1 MRNYSI
7 RGLSIEPG
15 LVLSP
20 MSGVTH
26 APFRRLIKELNPGCV
41 GLVIS
46 EFISIEGLT
55 RGSIKSA
62 AMMDFHEEERP
73 YGIQIFGFDIDR
85 MCEAARMVQD
95 RGADL
100 VDINCGCPAPK
111 VVKRGGGCELM
122 RQPDHL
128 KTLVR
133 SVRAAVSIPLTVKF
147 RSGWSEDSINA
158 IEIGKMLE
166 GEGVDALTV
175 HGRTRSQLYRGSAD
189 WDIVR
194 SLVETVSIP
203 VCGSGD
209 VVNHST
215 AEERWASGAAGLYIG
230 RAALSNPY
238 VFREIRSGSDHSL
251 LGGGALRDR
260 TESASEV
267 VRILGRYTE
276 LLREQFE
283 PRGCVGPLKQLASQ
297 VGKGQSWVKDLCRCN
312 KLEEQEAILR
322 RTAEEL
328 GSGTASGRIQTAN
341 MEYPVAQEY
350 SFQET
355 RAALVG

>member
-7 RGLSIEPG
+7 KGLSIEPG

-55 RGSIKSA
+55 RGSVKSV

-73 YGIQIFGFDIDR
+73 YGIQIFGFDIER
-85 MCEAARMVQD
+85 MCEAAKMVED

-128 KTLVR
+128 KKLIR
-133 SVRAAVSIPLTVKF
+133 SVRASVSIPLTVKF

-158 IEIGKMLE
+158 IEVGKMLE
-166 GEGVDALTV
+166 DEGVDALTV

-194 SLVETVSIP
+194 RLVESVSIP

-215 AEERWASGAAGLYIG
+215 AKERWESGAAGLYIG
-230 RAALSNPY
+230 RAALCNPY
-238 VFREIRSGSDHSL
+238 VFREICSGSDQSL
-251 LGGGALRDR
+251 LGSSALRDR
-260 TESASEV
+260 AENASEI
-267 VRILGRYTE
+267 VRILLRYTE

-297 VGKGQSWVKDLCRCN
+297 VGKGQVWVKELCRCN
-312 KLEEQEAILR
+312 KLEEQVGVLQ
-322 RTAEEL
+322 RTADEL
-328 GSGTASGRIQTAN
+328 GKDMSAHRSDSLNQKHSVN
-341 MEYPVAQEY
+341 
-350 SFQET
+350 ET
-355 RAALVG
+355 QIALVA

>member
-1 MRNYSI
+1 MRSYSI
-7 RGLSIEPG
+7 RGVSIEPG

-55 RGSIKSA
+55 RGSVKSA

-73 YGIQIFGFDIDR
+73 FGIQIFGFDIDR
-85 MCEAARMVQD
+85 MCEAARMAQD

-128 KTLVR
+128 QKLIR

-158 IEIGKMLE
+158 IEIGRMLE
-166 GEGVDALTV
+166 GEGVDAVTI

-194 SLVETVSIP
+194 RLAETVSIP

-215 AEERWASGAAGLYIG
+215 AKERWESGAAGLYIG

-238 VFREIRSGSDHSL
+238 VFREIHSGSDHSL
-251 LGGGALRDR
+251 LGGGAQRDR
-260 TESASEV
+260 TQSAAEIV
-267 VRILGRYTE
+267 KI
-276 LLREQFE
+276 LLRYCALLQEQFE

-297 VGKGQSWVKDLCRCN
+297 VGKGQVWVRELCRSN
-312 KLEEQEAILR
+312 KLEEQVEILQ
-322 RTAEEL
+322 RTVDEL
-328 GSGTASGRIQTAN
+328 ARGVSLNQAD
-341 MEYPVAQEY
+341 M
-350 SFQET
+350 
-355 RAALVG
+355 ALVA

>member
-41 GLVIS
+41 GMVIS

-55 RGSIKSA
+55 RGSLKSA
-62 AMMDFHEEERP
+62 AMMNFREEERP
-73 YGIQIFGFDIDR
+73 YGIQIFGFDIER
-85 MCEAARMVQD
+85 MCQAAKMVED
-95 RGADL
+95 IGADL
-100 VDINCGCPAPK
+100 IDINCGCPAPK

-128 KTLVR
+128 KNLIR
-133 SVRAAVSIPLTVKF
+133 RVRAAVSLPLTVKF

-158 IEIGKMLE
+158 IEIGTMLE
-166 GEGVDALTV
+166 GEGVDSITI

-194 SLVETVSIP
+194 ALVENVSIP

-215 AEERWASGAAGLYIG
+215 AKERWMSGAAGLFVG
-230 RAALSNPY
+230 RAALYNPY
-238 VFREIRSGSDHSL
+238 VFREIHSGSDESL
-251 LGGGALRDR
+251 LGNSVVNDR
-260 TESASEV
+260 TERAGEIV
-267 VRILGRYTE
+267 KILIRYSQ
-276 LLREQFE
+276 LLREHFE

-297 VGKGQSWVKDLCRCN
+297 VGKGQSWVRELCRSN
-312 KLEEQEAILR
+312 LLDDQVEILY
-322 RTAEEL
+322 RTADEHAV
-328 GSGTASGRIQTAN
+328 GTARNKSHI
-341 MEYPVAQEY
+341 
-350 SFQET
+350 
-355 RAALVG
+355 ALVA

>member
-7 RGLSIEPG
+7 RGLLVEPG

-26 APFRRLIKELNPGCV
+26 APFRRLIKELNPGGV
-41 GLVIS
+41 GMVIS

-55 RGSIKSA
+55 RGSVKSA

-85 MCEAARMVQD
+85 MCQAARMVED

-100 VDINCGCPAPK
+100 IDINCGCPAPK

-128 KTLVR
+128 KKLVR
-133 SVRAAVSIPLTVKF
+133 SVRASVSIPLTVKF

-158 IEIGKMLE
+158 LEIGKMLE
-166 GEGVDALTV
+166 GEGVDAITV

-194 SLVETVSIP
+194 RLAETVSIP

-215 AEERWASGAAGLYIG
+215 AKERWESGAAGLFIG

-238 VFREIRSGSDHSL
+238 VFREIQSGSDESL
-251 LGGGALRDR
+251 LGHSVMRDR
-260 TESASEV
+260 AVSAGEIV
-267 VRILGRYTE
+267 KILVRYTQ
-276 LLREQFE
+276 LLGEHFE

-297 VGKGQSWVKDLCRCN
+297 VGKGQSWVRELCRCN
-312 KLEEQEAILR
+312 KLEEQAGILQ
-322 RTAEEL
+322 RTADEL
-328 GSGTASGRIQTAN
+328 AVETSVDRIGI
-341 MEYPVAQEY
+341 
-350 SFQET
+350 
-355 RAALVG
+355 ALVA